1 MILVNRLFYWT
12 YRAANNFWHWTRRR
26 FTLAGWCVAG
36 GFILAGA
43 TSVDIENAV
52 TYQSFATL
60 LGFLLPAFAG
70 SFFFRSKF
78 SARRFLP
85 RVGTAGQPLLYRVAI
100 KNLTAKKQTGL
111 TWLEDLADPRP
122 AFAEWLA
129 FHKAEGRRV
138 RPFAG
143 GQRRRKSP
151 FRLATVKAVEVPPL
165 AEQGAAEMRV
175 EVLPLRRGILHF
187 KSVTLARPDPF
198 GLFRSFITLPAAQT
212 ILILPKRYPIPP
224 LTLPGAVRYQERGV
238 ALAANIGHSEE
249 FVALREYR
257 HGDPLRHIH
266 WRSWAR
272 TGKPIVK
279 EFEDAALARHALV
292 LDTFDD
298 EPNSEVFEEAVS
310 VAASFACTVL
320 TRESQ
325 LDLLFVSNQSYCFTA
340 GRGLAQADDLL
351 KILAL
356 VSHCADKKF
365 EVLEQLV
372 LNHIPGMS
380 GCICIFQKWDE
391 TRKKFVEKLRVLGVQ
406 LLVLVVLPPGQTK
419 LGAAPL
425 PDTPECFHV
434 LEVGAIAE
442 KLAQLK

>member
-1 MILVNRLFYWT
+1 MILVNRLFYWS
-12 YRAANNFWHWTRRR
+12 YRAVNHLWRWARRR
-26 FTLAGWCVAG
+26 FTLAGLCVVA

-52 TYQSFATL
+52 TYQSFASL
-60 LGFLLPAFAG
+60 LGFLLLAIAG

-78 SARRFLP
+78 SVKRFLP
-85 RVGTAGQPLLYRVAI
+85 RVGTAGQPLPYRVAI

-111 TWLEDLADPRP
+111 LWLEDLADPRP
-122 AFAEWLA
+122 AFADWLA

-138 RPFAG
+138 RPFVP
-143 GQRRRKSP
+143 GQRRRPSP
-151 FRLATVKAVEVPPL
+151 FRLTTVKAVEVPPL
-165 AEQGAAEMRV
+165 AEQGEAEMRV
-175 EVLPLRRGILHF
+175 EILPLRRGILHF

-198 GLFRSFITLPAAQT
+198 GLFRSFITVPAAQT

-224 LTLPGAVRYQERGV
+224 LTLPGAVRYQECGV
-238 ALAANIGHSEE
+238 TLAANLGHSEE

-257 HGDPLRHIH
+257 HGDPLRRIH

-279 EFEDAALARHALV
+279 EFEDAFLARHALV

-298 EPNSEVFEEAVS
+298 EPNSEIFEEAVS

-320 TRESQ
+320 NQESQ
-325 LDLLFVSNQSYCFTA
+325 LDLLFVGNQSYCFTA
-340 GRGLAQADDLL
+340 GRGLDHADDML

-356 VSHCADKKF
+356 VSHCRDKKF
-365 EVLEQLV
+365 ELLEQLV
-372 LNHIPGMS
+372 LNHIPVVK
-380 GCICIFQKWDE
+380 GCICILQKWEE
-391 TRKKFVEKLRVLGVQ
+391 TRKEFVEKLRGFGVQ
-406 LLVLVVLPPGQTK
+406 LLVLVVMPPGQTK
-419 LGAAPL
+419 LDAGPL
-425 PDTPECFHV
+425 RDTPECFHV
-434 LEVGAIAE
+434 LEVGEIAE